1 MGKLSPPGVRL
12 VSVRA
17 RLIALTIVAAIPI
30 AIMAGV
36 IAWQNFRE
44 TGQRAIEHVRFL
56 QGALVARQDASSAL
70 TLDGIATAQ
79 AAASGLMHDPVECD
93 KALSAIL
100 VGNTDRY
107 FNLAIV
113 DAGGALVCSALP
125 LNAGSVLRG
134 VSFAHS
140 PWFMQARD
148 TGRPALNAIS
158 QGVVVRRPVIVTA
171 VPFNR
176 NGAFAGE
183 VLGAVRPD
191 WLTSYVMSKEPGDNS
206 AAWLLDSAGTVII
219 GKGTIATATPTP
231 YIMARLLTDNESAF
245 TAPSAAGV
253 AYAYASS
260 RVDNGTQLI
269 VAYQATAE
277 EAAARRVLATRIA
290 ELTLLLLGGLTAIV
304 LGADLAFAR
313 PLRRL
318 GAAVSRWQA
327 TNVFDPGDLRGAP
340 AELGDLARSFTDAT
354 GALREREARLREA
367 QARQELLMQEIH
379 HRVKNNLQIVASLL
393 NLQASRIRSPDARAE
408 FQSARDRI
416 RALATLHR
424 HLYTQGEVHTI
435 NMRSFLVELCGQLF
449 QAMGEAEGERISLS
463 ISAPELR
470 MGSDQAVP
478 LALIVTEAVTNAVK
492 YAFPGKRSGH
502 IVVTLTQTD
511 DALDL
516 VIEDDG
522 VGFPAGRAMTE
533 MGIRD
538 GIGLR
543 LIRGF
548 SRQLGATLA
557 VEQEHGTRYAVHMPM
572 QTRNPEPAA
581 LAGLRGV

>member
-1 MGKLSPPGVRL
+1 MGRFWQLGARLS
-12 VSVRA
+12 SVRG
-17 RLIALTIVAAIPI
+17 RLISLTIVAAIPI
-30 AIMAGV
+30 AVMAGV

-44 TGQRAIEHVRFL
+44 AGQRAIERVRFL
-56 QGALVARQDASSAL
+56 QGNLVARQDAASSLIVDAL
-70 TLDGIATAQ
+70 ALAE
-79 AAASGLMHDPVECD
+79 AAAADLAHDVPACDRALAGILSRNSDKAVNFAILDRDGKLLCSGLALDASVPRGTSFADAEWFSRARTTGRA
-93 KALSAIL
+93 ALSAVREGQISKRPIIL
-100 VGNTDRY
+100 
-107 FNLAIV
+107 A
-113 DAGGALVCSALP
+113 A
-125 LNAGSVLRG
+125 
-134 VSFAHS
+134 
-140 PWFMQARD
+140 M
-148 TGRPALNAIS
+148 
-158 QGVVVRRPVIVTA
+158 
-171 VPFNR
+171 PFSR
-176 NGAFAGE
+176 NGNFAGE
-183 VLGAVRPD
+183 IVETVRPD
-191 WLTSYVMSKEPGDNS
+191 WLGSYIMSQRPGDDS
-206 AAWLLDSAGTVII
+206 AAWLLDSAGKVIVS
-219 GKGTIATATPTP
+219 KGGTAAAAATPDV
-231 YIMARLLTDNESAF
+231 MARLLTDDGAAF
-245 TAPSAAGV
+245 SAPSALGT

-269 VAYQATAE
+269 VAYQATNE
-277 EAAARRVLATRIA
+277 ELAARRVLATRIA

-304 LGADLAFAR
+304 LGADLAFGR

-318 GAAVSRWQA
+318 GAAVLRWQA

-340 AELGDLARSFTDAT
+340 AELGDLARSFADAT
-354 GALREREARLREA
+354 GALREREARLKEA

-435 NMRSFLVELCGQLF
+435 NMRSFLLELCGQLF

-470 MGSDQAVP
+470 MASDQAVP

-492 YAFPGKRSGH
+492 YAFPAKRSGH
-502 IVVTLTQTD
+502 IAVTLTETA

-522 VGFPAGRAMTE
+522 VGFPEGRAMTE
-533 MGIRD
+533 TGIRD

-557 VEQEHGTRYAVHMPM
+557 VEQLQGTRYAVHMPI
-572 QTRNPEPAA
+572 QTRNPEPAE
-581 LAGLRGV
+581 LAALRGA

>member
-1 MGKLSPPGVRL
+1 MARHSQFGARL
-12 VSVRA
+12 RSVRA
-17 RLIALTIVAAIPI
+17 RLIALTAVTAIPI
-30 AIMAGV
+30 VIMAGV

-44 TGQRAIEHVRFL
+44 AGQRAIEHVRFL
-56 QGALVARQDASSAL
+56 QGALVARQDAASDLMLHS
-70 TLDGIATAQ
+70 IAIAK
-79 AAASGLMHDPVECD
+79 ASASGLTHDPEQCD
-93 KALSAIL
+93 TTLRALLERTADQYFNFAIL
-100 VGNTDRY
+100 
-107 FNLAIV
+107 
-113 DAGGALVCSALP
+113 DASGALVCSAVSLQQAAVP
-125 LNAGSVLRG
+125 RG
-134 VSFAHS
+134 MSFAQA
-140 PWFMQARD
+140 PWFIQARD
-148 TGRPALNAIS
+148 TGRPALS
-158 QGVVVRRPVIVTA
+158 SLEQGVVVKRPVIVTA
-171 VPFNR
+171 VPFER
-176 NGAFAGE
+176 DGGFAGE
-183 VLGAVRPD
+183 VLAAVRPD
-191 WLTSYVMSKEPGDNS
+191 WLTGYVMSKEPGDNS
-206 AAWLLDSAGTVII
+206 AAWLLDTAGTVII
-219 GKGTIATATPTP
+219 GKGMTASATPTADV
-231 YIMARLLTDNESAF
+231 MTRLLTDDGSAF
-245 TAPSAAGV
+245 SAPSAAGSV
-253 AYAYASS
+253 FAYASS

-269 VAYQATAE
+269 VAYQATEE

-290 ELTLLLLGGLTAIV
+290 ELTLMLLGGLTAIV
-304 LGADLAFAR
+304 LGADLAFGR

-340 AELGDLARSFTDAT
+340 AELGDLARSFTSAT
-354 GALREREARLREA
+354 SALREREARLKEA

-379 HRVKNNLQIVASLL
+379 HRVKNNLQVVASLL

-470 MGSDQAVP
+470 MASDQAVP

-492 YAFPGKRSGH
+492 YAFPAKRSGH

-516 VIEDDG
+516 VVEDDG
-522 VGFPAGRAMTE
+522 VGLPAGRAMTE

-548 SRQLGATLA
+548 SRQLGATLV
-557 VEQEHGTRYAVHMPM
+557 VEQEHGTRYVVHMPM
-572 QTRNPEPAA
+572 QTRNPEPVA
-581 LAGLRGV
+581 LAALRGV

>member
-1 MGKLSPPGVRL
+1 MDRLRRPGVRL
-12 VSVRA
+12 SSVRA
-17 RLIALTIVAAIPI
+17 RLISLTVVAAIPI
-30 AIMAGV
+30 AVMAGV

-44 TGQRAIEHVRFL
+44 AGQRAIERVRFL
-56 QGALVARQDASSAL
+56 QGGLVARQDAAFTI
-70 TLDGIATAQ
+70 TLDAI
-79 AAASGLMHDPVECD
+79 AAAKSAAADLVHDPAACD
-93 KALSAIL
+93 RALADILLKSSGRAVNFAIL
-100 VGNTDRY
+100 DPDGK
-107 FNLAIV
+107 L
-113 DAGGALVCSALP
+113 LCSALP
-125 LNAGSVLRG
+125 LAAAVPRG
-134 VSFAHS
+134 ASFAGAD
-140 PWFMQARD
+140 WFARARD
-148 TGRPALNAIS
+148 TGRPAVSAVRQGQIS
-158 QGVVVRRPVIVTA
+158 KLPIIAVA
-171 VPFNR
+171 VPFRR

-183 VLGAVRPD
+183 AVGTIHPD
-191 WLTSYVMSKEPGDNS
+191 WLGSYIMAQQPGEDS
-206 AAWLLDSAGTVII
+206 AAWLLDSAGKAII
-219 GKGTIATATPTP
+219 SKGVTATAAPTP
-231 YIMARLLTDNESAF
+231 DVMARLLTEDGAAF
-245 TAPSAAGV
+245 NAPSAAGI

-260 RVDNGTQLI
+260 RVDNGTQLL

-277 EAAARRVLATRIA
+277 EAAARRVLATRVA
-290 ELTLLLLGGLTAIV
+290 ELTLLLLGGLTAVV
-304 LGADLAFAR
+304 LGADLAFGR

-318 GAAVSRWQA
+318 GAAVSHWQA

-340 AELGDLARSFTDAT
+340 AELGDLARSFADAT
-354 GALREREARLREA
+354 GALREREARLKEA

-492 YAFPGKRSGH
+492 YAFPAKRSGH
-502 IVVTLTQTD
+502 IAVTLTQTA

-522 VGFPAGRAMTE
+522 VGFPDGRAMTE
-533 MGIRD
+533 TGIRD

-548 SRQLGATLA
+548 ARQLGATLA
-557 VEQEHGTRYAVHMPM
+557 VEQTQGTRYAVHMPI
-572 QTRNPEPAA
+572 QTRNPEPVA
-581 LAGLRGV
+581 LAVLRGA